1 MAITYAE
8 IYSELNAAGSSPNG
22 SCSAQLLRDSTG
34 RVFSEYLLSG
44 QDAERPAD
52 GNGSMSFDDN
62 SRRVGIVNCVCEG
75 KYDSAIFSLSVWLQD
90 RISSGAETLT
100 YDEAQFL
107 AFLHII
113 LKNYIDPGSE
123 QVRSDPAGI
132 DSGSAHIDI
141 LRSTKHSPMSFSS
154 RTTRVLKRMGISTY
168 DEIDSLGKRGL
179 CKMRG
184 CGEKTLNEISSKMRE
199 MGYNW

>member
-8 IYSELNAAGSSPNG
+8 IYSELTAAGGKRGGSS
-22 SCSAQLLRDSTG
+22 AEQLLKDSTG

-44 QDAERPAD
+44 QNAEHPAD
-52 GNGSMSFDDN
+52 STGSVSFDDN

-75 KYDSAIFSLSVWLQD
+75 KYDSALFSLSVWLQG
-90 RISSGAETLT
+90 RISSGAETLS

-113 LKNYIDPGSE
+113 LKNHTDTDSE
-123 QVRSDPAGI
+123 PARSNSASE
-132 DSGSAHIDI
+132 DSRSAHIDKM
-141 LRSTKHSPMSFSS
+141 RHTNHSPMAFSS
-154 RTTRVLKRMGISTY
+154 RTTRVLARMGISTY
-168 DEIDSLGKRGL
+168 EEIDSIGKRGL

-184 CGEKTLNEISSKMRE
+184 CGEKTLNEISGKMRE